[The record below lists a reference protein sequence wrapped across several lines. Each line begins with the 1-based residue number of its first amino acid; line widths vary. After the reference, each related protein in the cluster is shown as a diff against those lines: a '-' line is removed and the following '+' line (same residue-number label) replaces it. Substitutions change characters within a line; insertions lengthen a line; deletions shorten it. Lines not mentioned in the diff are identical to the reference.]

1 MIGLV
6 AGTKKLWLSA
16 LSASVCCFLLYRI
29 PLETGLPEVFRSVT
43 AWSTVQLYIM
53 TYAIAFL
60 QSMIKEKGGVD
71 RSQKAL
77 TDLFHTNWVTCTVA
91 PFVVGLLPTAP
102 AVFFA
107 GDIIDDCAGDR
118 LTPAQKATAASFF
131 RHISEAFLPTYP
143 AILTAL
149 TLTGIAAGPYVLAML
164 PLMILMVLIGCF
176 FLYRGRIPFRAEGE
190 PSTHKLR
197 NVLDFFLGLWP
208 LITAIILVVGFG
220 MNVLL
225 SIVISIA
232 AYFLLGRFPA
242 ATVRPY
248 FKSSFQ
254 LKLLANTFSIYVF
267 KGALTASGVV
277 GELPS
282 FFEGL
287 PIPAFLIFG
296 LLCFLGTVIAGSQA
310 ITTTMV
316 PVAFAAIPGAGLPLL
331 CLLMCFIY
339 AAMQISPTHVC
350 LSLSCDHFGASLGDL
365 IRLTLPII
373 TTFLVIVSLLY
384 AGWMVLL

>member
-1 MIGLV
+1 MENAFYDFWRLYDPQPEYRNRYRACERV
-6 AGTKKLWLSA
+6 WTEMDA
-16 LSASVCCFLLYRI
+16 LRRRRILYRLQTERASPCGAGPHTANPYFYLI
-29 PLETGLPEVFRSVT
+29 RADPQPE
-43 AWSTVQLYIM
+43 W
-53 TYAIAFL
+53 
-60 QSMIKEKGGVD
+60 
-71 RSQKAL
+71 
-77 TDLFHTNWVTCTVA
+77 
-91 PFVVGLLPTAP
+91 
-102 AVFFA
+102 
-107 GDIIDDCAGDR
+107 

-384 AGWMVLL
+384 AGWMMLL